1 MTERP
6 FEDRSEVVKELYSE
20 LNVIKPHSG
29 TGSSACDELTLPQI
43 FTLDVEEVVSLSL
56 KSLSSWRQVVSSLVE
71 M

>member
-29 TGSSACDELTLPQI
+29 PGTGHSACVVCKVCDEG
-43 FTLDVEEVVSLSL
+43 
-56 KSLSSWRQVVSSLVE
+56 
-71 M
+71 

>member
-29 TGSSACDELTLPQI
+29 TGTRYYPCVVFKLFVDGLFQFITISLI
-43 FTLDVEEVVSLSL
+43 FHSCGHCLYFL
-56 KSLSSWRQVVSSLVE
+56 W
-71 M
+71 

>member
-29 TGSSACDELTLPQI
+29 AG
-43 FTLDVEEVVSLSL
+43 VRV
-56 KSLSSWRQVVSSLVE
+56 KR
-71 M
+71 